1 MILIYDYDVGNIN
14 SISNMLKKVGEKNV
28 IISNQVDDILNS
40 KKIILPGVGHFDH
53 GIKKLQ
59 QTGDSFSALNNRVL
73 IDKIPLLGICLGAQL
88 LCNSSQEGIE
98 VGLGWID
105 AEVVRFKFDENNKLP
120 IPNMG
125 WCETEILKQNE
136 ITKDLFDPRF
146 YYVHSYHIK
155 CNNPDNVV
163 MESNY
168 GYNFT
173 SAISRD
179 NIYGVQFHPEKSHN
193 FGLTLLRNFC
203 NISHEK
209 I

>member
-1 MILIYDYDVGNIN
+1 MTLIFDYDIGNVM
-14 SISNMLKKVGEKNV
+14 SIANMLKKIGETD
-28 IISNQVDDILNS
+28 IRISAEKDDIENA
-40 KKIILPGVGHFDH
+40 KRIILPGVGNFDH
-53 GIKKLQ
+53 GMRKLIS
-59 QTGDSFSALNNRVL
+59 TGKLENLKQVVYE
-73 IDKIPLLGICLGAQL
+73 KQIPILGICLGAQL
-88 LCNSSQEGIE
+88 LCNSSEEGE
-98 VGLGWID
+98 VNGLGWID
-105 AEVVRFKFDENNKLP
+105 AEVVRFKFDENNKFP

-125 WCETEILKQNE
+125 WCETEIVKQNE
-136 ITKDLFDPRF
+136 ITKDLFEPRF

-203 NISHEK
+203 NISNEK